1 MEEGHFLLFL
11 LLAFSLGELSVSV
24 LPLTSAHLAVVDLVG
39 NCW

>member
-11 LLAFSLGELSVSV
+11 LLAFSLGEWGASV
-24 LPLTSAHLAVVDLVG
+24 LLLSSVHLAVVDLVG